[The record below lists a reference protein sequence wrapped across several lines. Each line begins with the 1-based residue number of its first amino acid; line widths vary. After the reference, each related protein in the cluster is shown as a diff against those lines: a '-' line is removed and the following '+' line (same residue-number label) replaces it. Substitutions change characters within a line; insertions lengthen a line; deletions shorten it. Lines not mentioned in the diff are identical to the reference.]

1 MIYLLLKKGN
11 QHFLEEDNRIQVSI
25 TLFTIFNVQYTG
37 QKVTPNKNWPQ
48 DGPDVGFNRLTKA
61 ASLNML

>member
-11 QHFLEEDNRIQVSI
+11 QHFSEEDNRIQVSI

-37 QKVTPNKNWPQ
+37 QKVTPTKTDPKMAQ
-48 DGPDVGFNRLTKA
+48 RLDLTD
-61 ASLNML
+61 